1 MAMFTSGMSKVVSLS
16 ALVLVGWLSGCAIPA
31 TIENPPS
38 GERLIGKSRQDLLA
52 CAGNPLH
59 VIPVS
64 DGTVFRYY
72 KEAPMLE
79 ESFVGSKG
87 SKAGIHGGCWA
98 HVLLSEDRIAG
109 VEYRPVPETLKATDQ
124 CEEIFRSC
132 IP

>member
-1 MAMFTSGMSKVVSLS
+1 MSSGMSKIVCLS
-16 ALVLVGWLSGCAIPA
+16 ALLSAWLSGCAIPA
-31 TIENPPS
+31 TVETTPS
-38 GERLIGKSRQDLLA
+38 SERLMGKSQQDLLA
-52 CAGNPLH
+52 CAGDPLR

-98 HVLLSEDRIAG
+98 NVLLSNDRIVG
-109 VEYRPVPETLKATDQ
+109 VEYRPVPDALKVTDQ

-132 IP
+132 MP